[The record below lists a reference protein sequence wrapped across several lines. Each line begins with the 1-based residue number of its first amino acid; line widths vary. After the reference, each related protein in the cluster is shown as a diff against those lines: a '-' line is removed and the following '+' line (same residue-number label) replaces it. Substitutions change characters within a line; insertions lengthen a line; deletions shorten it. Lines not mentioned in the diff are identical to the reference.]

1 MQKLFTSKKWLS
13 ILVVFIFLIMCVF
26 NLYLIRPKNLTLTKF
41 LSVIQPSLTITLSLF
56 SFIITMFISNNLA
69 NIRDELEQKEK
80 VEKYKKD
87 EEKLNKDELIKHYK
101 DFHKS
106 LNSILEEKQK
116 ISEETFD
123 CYKVEEEIR
132 RCNDFI
138 AKLENYLINEL
149 EFYYK
154 KVDNEKKDMDIILNC
169 IESFADIEKLKK
181 IENIDHRSLVK
192 FERFIELVFKN
203 NNDDVSQVMEEDR
216 KDEEQVN
223 SKLNEKL
230 AREGKRK

>member
-181 IENIDHRSLVK
+181 LKI
-192 FERFIELVFKN
+192 
-203 NNDDVSQVMEEDR
+203 
-216 KDEEQVN
+216 
-223 SKLNEKL
+223 
-230 AREGKRK
+230 